1 MSTILPGNQESAALA
16 LDGGMYGLLAR
27 RQSMMEVEPFIEH
40 PDCAR
45 FDFGLDSDT
54 QLSIGYYMLGNV
66 DYIILDGALATF
78 YGNGKNNEK
87 TYVDATAG
95 RHIMYIHIKGK
106 VTGSH
111 LYSFPYSCSYV
122 RIPYNVNEQ
131 SEKGITG
138 ADRLNGITWDVV
150 DILEPDVV
158 PTYAGS
164 GGTSNFWTTSLIRVP
179 IGTKQKY
186 IDAGAN
192 ATRVT
197 SKMVEVYF
205 NYKI

>member
-1 MSTILPGNQESAALA
+1 MSTILSGNQESAALA

-27 RQSMMEVEPFIEH
+27 RQSMMGVEPFIEH

-45 FDFGLDSDT
+45 FDFELDSDT
-54 QLSIGYYMLGNV
+54 QLNIGNYMLSHV

-78 YGNGKNNEK
+78 YGNGKNNAN

-111 LYSFPYSCSYV
+111 FYSFPYSCSYV
-122 RIPYNVNEQ
+122 RIPYNFNEQ
-131 SEKGITG
+131 SDVGITG
-138 ADRLNGITWDVV
+138 ADRLAGITWYEV
-150 DILEPDVV
+150 DILEPDVI
-158 PTYAGS
+158 PDYTRNK
-164 GGTSNFWTTSLIRVP
+164 GTSTFWTTSLIRVP

-197 SKMVEVYF
+197 SKMVEVNF

>member
-40 PDCAR
+40 PDCVR
-45 FDFGLDSDT
+45 FDFELDSDT
-54 QLSIGYYMLGNV
+54 QLSIGLFLLSYV

-78 YGNGKNNEK
+78 YGNGKNNVN

-95 RHIMYIHIKGK
+95 KHIMYIHLKRKLPGNY
-106 VTGSH
+106 G
-111 LYSFPYSCSYV
+111 YSFGYSCSYV
-122 RIPYNVNEQ
+122 RVPYNFNDQ
-131 SEKGITG
+131 SEAGLIG
-138 ADRLNGITWDVV
+138 ADRLAGITWTEV
-150 DILEPDVV
+150 DILEPDVI
-158 PTYAGS
+158 PKYAGS
-164 GGTSNFWTTSLIRVP
+164 SGTSTFWTTSIIRVP

-197 SKMVEVYF
+197 DKMVEVDF